1 LLKVVI
7 QRIESKTLR
16 EMVYEQLRHKIIYG
30 DILPG
35 QKVTL
40 RNLAEQFGVSFI
52 PVREAL
58 WQLETEK
65 VIVIERNRFIRVN
78 TLTPSEMKEALAIR
92 LKLEADVAER
102 ACELHPPDL
111 LPRLR
116 SLSKE
121 MQAATGSPREYLI
134 KNSEYHFAIYNAADM
149 PLHLQIINQLW
160 ARIGPY
166 LVIHAKETK
175 MLGQT
180 MELHHAM
187 LTALRKRDKKALVQ
201 ALRQDLRD
209 AAKVILPYLA
219 HATGNGR

>member
-1 LLKVVI
+1 MQVE
-7 QRIESKTLR
+7 RIESKTLR
-16 EMVYEQLRHKIIYG
+16 EKVYDQLRHKIIYG

-35 QKVTL
+35 QRVTL
-40 RNLAEQFGVSFI
+40 RNLAAQFGVSFI

-65 VIVIERNRFIRVN
+65 VIVIERNKFIRVN

-92 LKLEADVAER
+92 LYLEAKVAER
-102 ACELHPPDL
+102 ACDVMPDDL

-116 SLSKE
+116 HLIRDLEAS
-121 MQAATGSPREYLI
+121 TNSPREYLM
-134 KNSEYHFAIYNAADM
+134 KNSEFHFTIYNAADM
-149 PLHLQIINQLW
+149 PLHIQVINQLW

-175 MLGQT
+175 SLGQT
-180 MELHHAM
+180 MKLHRAM
-187 LTALRKRDKKALVQ
+187 LAALQEKRKKDLVR

-209 AAKVILPYLA
+209 AATFILPYL
-219 HATGNGR
+219 G

>member
-1 LLKVVI
+1 VVVE
-7 QRIESKTLR
+7 RIESKTLR
-16 EMVYEQLRHKIIYG
+16 EKVYDQLRHKIIYG

-65 VIVIERNRFIRVN
+65 VIVIERNKFIRVN
-78 TLTPSEMKEALAIR
+78 TLTPAEMNEALAIR
-92 LKLEADVAER
+92 LDLEAKVAAR
-102 ACELHPPDL
+102 ACDIMSSERLS
-111 LPRLR
+111 RLR
-116 SLSKE
+116 SLITELEAS
-121 MQAATGSPREYLI
+121 TGSPREYLMR
-134 KNSEYHFAIYNAADM
+134 NSDFHFAIYEAADM
-149 PLHLQIINQLW
+149 PLHMQIISQLW

-175 MLGQT
+175 VLGQT
-180 MELHHAM
+180 VKLHRAM
-187 LTALRKRDKKALVQ
+187 LTALQKRQKKNLVH

-209 AAKVILPYLA
+209 AATFILPYLA
-219 HATGNGR
+219 

>member
-1 LLKVVI
+1 MAEIERI
-7 QRIESKTLR
+7 QSKTLR
-16 EMVYEQLRHKIIYG
+16 ERVFEQLRHQIIYG

-65 VIVIERNRFIRVN
+65 VIVIERNKFIRVN
-78 TLTPSEMKEALAIR
+78 TLTPAEMKEALSIR
-92 LKLEADVAER
+92 LKLEADVAAR

-111 LPRLR
+111 LPRLKQ
-116 SLSKE
+116 LSRE
-121 MQAATGSPREYLI
+121 MQAVIGSPREYLI
-134 KNSEYHFAIYNAADM
+134 KNSEFHFAIYNTADM

-180 MELHHAM
+180 MALHHAM
-187 LTALRKRDKKALVQ
+187 LAALQKRDKAGLVH
-201 ALRQDLRD
+201 ALRQDLRE
-209 AAKVILPYLA
+209 AAKFILPYLA
-219 HATGNGR
+219 